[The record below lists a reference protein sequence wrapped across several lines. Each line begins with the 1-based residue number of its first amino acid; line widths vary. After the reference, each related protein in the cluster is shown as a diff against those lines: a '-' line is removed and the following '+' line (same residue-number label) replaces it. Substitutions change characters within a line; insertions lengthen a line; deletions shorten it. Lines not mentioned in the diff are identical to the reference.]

1 MFELPIEVKAL
12 LAFLVTQGIKALLG
26 LFGADLAGKWAAVVA
41 ALVAAVLVFAE
52 GLLALASPEVQ
63 DIIVKGLTLL
73 AGILG
78 AFGIHKTYAAIR
90 G

>member
-1 MFELPIEVKAL
+1 MFQLPIEVKAL
-12 LAFLVTQGIKALLG
+12 LAFLVTQGIKSLLAF
-26 LFGADLAGKWAAVVA
+26 FGKDLAGTWAAIVA

-52 GLLALASPEVQ
+52 GLLAIASPEVQ
-63 DIIVKGLTLL
+63 DIVVKVLTLL

>member
-1 MFELPIEVKAL
+1 MFQLPIEVKAL
-12 LAFLVTQGIKALLG
+12 LAFLVTQGIKSLLAF
-26 LFGADLAGKWAAVVA
+26 FGKDLAGTWAAIVA

-63 DIIVKGLTLL
+63 DIIVKVLTLI

>member
-1 MFELPIEVKAL
+1 MFQLPIEVKAL
-12 LAFLVTQGIKALLG
+12 LAFLVTQGIKSLLAF
-26 LFGADLAGKWAAVVA
+26 FGKDLAGTWAAIVA

-63 DIIVKGLTLL
+63 DIVVKVLTLL